1 MTTTDVDT
9 CGINS
14 SPDVTKLKME
24 YRLNEER
31 RIESIPGFDRSHLV
45 PRVYILFLFPFA
57 GKYIQTIRCYLVY
70 VFVTGVQFQ
79 HSMLTSIPTTL
90 RSN

>member
-1 MTTTDVDT
+1 
-9 CGINS
+9 
-14 SPDVTKLKME
+14 ME